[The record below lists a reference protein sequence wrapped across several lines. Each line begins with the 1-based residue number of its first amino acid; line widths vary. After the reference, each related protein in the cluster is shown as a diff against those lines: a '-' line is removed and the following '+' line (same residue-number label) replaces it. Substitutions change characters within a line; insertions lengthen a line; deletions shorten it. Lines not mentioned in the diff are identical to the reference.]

1 MSTLKYILF
10 GTEILFSQSL
20 ISIWDIFVNLL
31 DLISNLTLVLFF
43 ILEIKISMFVLFFN
57 EIININFIVGTLLV
71 LLGTIIST
79 TKLQKK
85 T

>member
-10 GTEILFSQSL
+10 GTGILFSQSL

-43 ILEIKISMFVLFFN
+43 ILEIGAMAGPKISTSF
-57 EIININFIVGTLLV
+57 
-71 LLGTIIST
+71 
-79 TKLQKK
+79 KLRE
-85 T
+85 